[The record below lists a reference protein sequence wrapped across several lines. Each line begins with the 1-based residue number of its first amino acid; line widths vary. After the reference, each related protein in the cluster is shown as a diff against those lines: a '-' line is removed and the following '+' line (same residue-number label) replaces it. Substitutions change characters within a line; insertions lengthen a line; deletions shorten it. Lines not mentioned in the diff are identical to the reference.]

1 MEKAAVEKAAIQV
14 QRSWILEM
22 DLEYALSNTI
32 MTIMDYLNNKASIQI
47 K

>member
-14 QRSWILEM
+14 KGSWILEM

-32 MTIMDYLNNKASIQI
+32 MDYLNSKASIQI